1 MHLQIFGRIKF
12 SFLASYSLLHS
23 SCKFSV
29 EIDHT
34 ICFSRCTIIFIVFA
48 LTWVKFCQ
56 TQHSYQA
63 NQEHYCRYCDQ
74 CGTKQN
80 VTMNWNK
87 RQQQQ
92 KLQPQLTK
100 TAAFGAY
107 PPCLSHTHSSHHCW
121 IIADH
126 WLRSVFRSLSLSW
139 RFALNN
145 ARGGCF
151 FFIVA
156 AFVHCRHCRCHCC
169 CVVVVFILPMFNG
182 DQPMMKSYNGSHLY
196 FTYLLRFKRAG
207 TCGIR
212 IRICWNA
219 LSHALTVTQ
228 TQNTNFRV
236 AKQVPRDVAAIQAIT
251 TTITFFACIR
261 FTEPS

>member
-1 MHLQIFGRIKF
+1 MFESHTQLTSLLDNCRP
-12 SFLASYSLLHS
+12 LAS
-23 SCKFSV
+23 V
-29 EIDHT
+29 
-34 ICFSRCTIIFIVFA
+34 
-48 LTWVKFCQ
+48 
-56 TQHSYQA
+56 
-63 NQEHYCRYCDQ
+63 
-74 CGTKQN
+74 G
-80 VTMNWNK
+80 
-87 RQQQQ
+87 
-92 KLQPQLTK
+92 
-100 TAAFGAY
+100 
-107 PPCLSHTHSSHHCW
+107 LS
-121 IIADH
+121 
-126 WLRSVFRSLSLSW
+126 FSLSLGVLHW
-139 RFALNN
+139 TMHAV
-145 ARGGCF
+145 AV